1 MTVTIGDT
9 FDDGLVSGTGYGFG
23 SKAGSAGFGASG
35 IRIQSLGSKRGKL
48 VPSLVRSRSGSCFHQ
63 GRIRKGFHHNL
74 CLVCLVFFQ
83 PWLEEIIASKG
94 CKRNCFEFSL
104 V

>member
-35 IRIQSLGSKRGKL
+35 IRIQSLWSKEG
-48 VPSLVRSRSGSCFHQ
+48 
-63 GRIRKGFHHNL
+63 N
-74 CLVCLVFFQ
+74 
-83 PWLEEIIASKG
+83 
-94 CKRNCFEFSL
+94 
-104 V
+104 